1 MAASPA
7 PEWDLTLLCCWQLR
21 HNGERVEVGSRQKRL
36 ITALALLGAR
46 PRHFLAG
53 LLWPDSSEPQAA
65 GNLRASLF
73 RISHD
78 LPHLVQPADP
88 LELCDGVSVDV
99 QRVHRLITEVMV
111 VDSPPHGHD
120 DLPTDTSDVL
130 RAAEL
135 LPGWYED
142 WVLQEQDRLQQQRV
156 EALETLARHHLAVRD
171 LAAAMDAARAATA
184 LDPLRESA
192 QLILVRGHLAED
204 NPASALRVYQHFRHN
219 LGSELGIAP
228 SPRFAELLGIGAA
241 TRADSPRAANTAVA
255 RPAAAR
261 TATSRSSTA
270 HTATVRASDVSRV

>member
-1 MAASPA
+1 M
-7 PEWDLTLLCCWQLR
+7 LCCWQLR

-36 ITALALLGAR
+36 IAALALLGAR

-78 LPHLVQPADP
+78 LPRLVQPTDP
-88 LELCDGVSVDV
+88 LELCAGVTVDL
-99 QRVHRLITEVMV
+99 QRVHQLITEVMM
-111 VDSPPHGHD
+111 VDAPPHEHD
-120 DLPTDTSDVL
+120 DLPPDASEVL
-130 RAAEL
+130 RAADL

-142 WVLQEQDRLQQQRV
+142 WVLREQDRLQQQRV
-156 EALETLARHHLAVRD
+156 EALEALARHHLAVRD
-171 LAAAMDAARAATA
+171 LAAAMDAARAATS

-204 NPASALRVYQHFRHN
+204 NPASALRVYQHFRRC

-228 SPRFAELLGIGAA
+228 SPRFAELLGIGA
-241 TRADSPRAANTAVA
+241 TPRAD
-255 RPAAAR
+255 AAR
-261 TATSRSSTA
+261 TGLARTDAQRVDA
-270 HTATVRASDVSRV
+270 HEVGGLRAGRVRASDVSRV